1 MGSEDRR
8 LVVKSRYDFADY
20 RYTLKG
26 KEYKRNQAINMI
38 LDVLDVKA
46 MTINELSEMFEI
58 NGQPMLNL
66 IKVMRENNL
75 ITNTKLRR
83 NGHYLFKSRDDC
95 LLAKVMYPVDKVEQ
109 SFTVKSSKKRMVD
122 EGTSKSEMS
131 SKYNI
136 SYGNSYYNSV
146 YWGE

>member
-58 NGQPMLNL
+58 NGQPML
-66 IKVMRENNL
+66 KSDKSYERE
-75 ITNTKLRR
+75 
-83 NGHYLFKSRDDC
+83 
-95 LLAKVMYPVDKVEQ
+95 
-109 SFTVKSSKKRMVD
+109 
-122 EGTSKSEMS
+122 
-131 SKYNI
+131 
-136 SYGNSYYNSV
+136 
-146 YWGE
+146 